1 MSKYIMKR
9 VLLMIPTLIGAGILV
24 FFLMRLIPGDVCELR
39 FAGTG
44 LYVDQEQID
53 ICRSN
58 LGIDRP
64 IFVQFFDSKIISLI
78 GQALILIDTQFFVY
92 PVPPA
97 CFNTVKSDVR
107 TIQSIIC

>member
-64 IFVQFFDSKIISLI
+64 IFVQFFD
-78 GQALILIDTQFFVY
+78 
-92 PVPPA
+92 
-97 CFNTVKSDVR
+97 
-107 TIQSIIC
+107 